1 MEVAYRFSQP
11 QLKWGAFGHW
21 RESMAA
27 IHRDWL
33 FDRSSLTRRLRAL
46 SDDEFEVIPLRE
58 AVGPILPEECR
69 VLGLQPGVMGWIREV
84 YLTGFGRPWVYA
96 RSVINHRDV
105 EESDSALLQLGNVPL
120 GSLLFG
126 EKPYKRSEI
135 EVCRYRDAIN
145 ASSRVAYPLWARRS
159 VFSRGQTRVLV
170 HEMFL
175 PALWEELS

>member
-1 MEVAYRFSQP
+1 
-11 QLKWGAFGHW
+11 
-21 RESMAA
+21 MATT
-27 IHRDWL
+27 HRDWL
-33 FDRSSLTRRLRAL
+33 FDRSSLTRRLRTL

-69 VLGLQPGVMGWIREV
+69 VLGLQPGVLGWIREV
-84 YLTGFGRPWVYA
+84 YLAGFGRPWVYA
-96 RSVINHRDV
+96 RSVINHLDIAG
-105 EESDSALLQLGNVPL
+105 SDCALLQLGNIPL

-135 EVCRYRDAIN
+135 EVCRYRDVCN
-145 ASSRVAYPLWARRS
+145 ASSRPASPLWARRS

-175 PALWEELS
+175 PALWDELN